1 MNPKAKKRF
10 FLKGAATVEAAILFP
25 VLLLLTFG
33 IIEYGWLFL
42 NAQQITN
49 AARHGSRV
57 AIRPNATNTDVL
69 NSISDLMVIANITG
83 YQVTITP
90 SNISLV
96 DVGDLVR
103 VDISVPREQIAII
116 NAPFLPMPTN
126 LHASI
131 SMAKEGP

>member
-1 MNPKAKKRF
+1 MKFKLKKRC

-57 AIRPNATNTDVL
+57 AIRPNVTNAHVL
-69 NSISDLMVIANITG
+69 NSISDLMEIANITG
-83 YQVTITP
+83 YQVTISP
-90 SNISLV
+90 SDVSLV
-96 DVGDLVR
+96 DVGGLVR
-103 VDISVPREQIAII
+103 VDISVPWKQIAII